1 MQFDEFISRAQDA
14 ITVRKVFG
22 EPFEKDGLTVIPAAR
37 VMGGSGGGIG
47 QDDSGQQGEGGGFG
61 IMARPA
67 GAFVI
72 RDGEITWRPAVDPST
87 VIAAA
92 AAVAIVAIVAGAISR
107 MARWQPS

>member
-14 ITVRKVFG
+14 ITVRKVYG

-47 QDDSGQQGEGGGFG
+47 QDEGGQQGEGGGFG
-61 IMARPA
+61 LVARPA

-72 RDGEITWRPAVDPST
+72 REGEISWRPAVDPTT

-92 AAVAIVAIVAGAISR
+92 AAIAIVAIVAGAW
-107 MARWQPS
+107 ARVRTSP